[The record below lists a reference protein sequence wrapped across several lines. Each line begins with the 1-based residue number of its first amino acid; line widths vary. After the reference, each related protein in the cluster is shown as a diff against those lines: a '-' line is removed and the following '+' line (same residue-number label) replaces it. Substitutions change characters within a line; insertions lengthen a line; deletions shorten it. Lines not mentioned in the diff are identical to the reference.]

1 MTAFTVE
8 GVVLLEEFTEKEVDR
23 SKWLDGKM
31 KTEKNDETGARADK
45 GKHDGDQTEQ
55 MRETYA
61 RQRAG

>member
-1 MTAFTVE
+1 M
-8 GVVLLEEFTEKEVDR
+8 LEEFTEKEVDR